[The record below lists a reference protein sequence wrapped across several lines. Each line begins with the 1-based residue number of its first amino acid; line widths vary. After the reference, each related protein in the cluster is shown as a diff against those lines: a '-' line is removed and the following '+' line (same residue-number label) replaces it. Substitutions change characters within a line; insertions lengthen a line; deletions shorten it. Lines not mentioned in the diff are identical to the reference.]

1 MKGSNFVFSY
11 VQLLHCKCH
20 KINLNCGG
28 SYIAPGEKLFT
39 RQIFVIFPNFWQVRE
54 IKSFDKKLFYFIYLF
69 IFFFLSE
76 LAKLN
81 IFTLVSLSINNGHVK
96 YIL

>member
-11 VQLLHCKCH
+11 VQLLYYKCH

-28 SYIAPGEKLFT
+28 SYIALGEKLFT

-54 IKSFDKKLFYFIYLF
+54 IKSFDKKLFYFI
-69 IFFFLSE
+69 FFFLSE

-81 IFTLVSLSINNGHVK
+81 IFTLDSLSINNGHVK